1 MQGKEASEQE
11 TKAKS
16 SVGIDV
22 SKCWLDVHVLA
33 ADQRLRVA
41 NNCAGIR
48 QLKRWLSRFDIVLV
62 AIEATGKWHRQLH
75 RSLAASAIPV
85 ALIDPYRVRMFAKA
99 QGILAKTDRLDARV
113 LAAFAAMM
121 NPSVR
126 APAPQTM
133 TELAELVVARA
144 SAVETQAALKHQH
157 GAAEANFLKR
167 QLERRIGRAA
177 KDIAELEG
185 EILKRIK
192 ADDALARRYAILT
205 SIPSFGFAVAATL
218 IACLAEI
225 GSASAKQIGMLAG
238 LAPIADQSGER
249 NGVRVIWGG
258 RKAVRRVIYLA
269 ALSATRFNADMKAFY
284 QRLRARGKPP
294 KVALIAVARKLV
306 ILANTLVTEDRT
318 WQTRMPNHA

>member
-41 NNCAGIR
+41 NSCAGIR
-48 QLKRWLSRFDIVLV
+48 QFKRWLSRFDIALV

-75 RSLAASAIPV
+75 RSLVASAIPV
-85 ALIDPYRVRMFAKA
+85 AVIDPYRVRMFAKA

-205 SIPSFGFAVAATL
+205 SIPALASPPPQLSSLASLRSAARAPNRSVCWQVLPRSQINRASVTAFASSGADAKPCAA
-218 IACLAEI
+218 
-225 GSASAKQIGMLAG
+225 
-238 LAPIADQSGER
+238 
-249 NGVRVIWGG
+249 
-258 RKAVRRVIYLA
+258 
-269 ALSATRFNADMKAFY
+269 
-284 QRLRARGKPP
+284 
-294 KVALIAVARKLV
+294 
-306 ILANTLVTEDRT
+306 
-318 WQTRMPNHA
+318 